1 MSMND
6 LSKKVVLEPQSI
18 VDIERFVDTICD
30 QHLINDTYYGSILIA
45 LTEMFSACLEKHP
58 SKFLKI
64 RYATDYQK
72 VTISFQ
78 PVDAELVIG
87 FTRKI
92 GVDFDSEIN
101 IEKSIFII
109 TSLTDSVKVI
119 GSDSI
124 EISFDISDIHNVASS
139 HHRLDELS
147 EYFSK
152 SQKAQLAKKYDQF

>member
-1 MSMND
+1 MND
-6 LSKKVVLEPQSI
+6 LSIKVVLKPQSI

-45 LTEMFSACLEKHP
+45 LTEMFSACLEKSP
-58 SKFLKI
+58 SKFLRI
-64 RYATDYQK
+64 RYTTDYQK
-72 VTISFQ
+72 VTINFQ
-78 PVDAELVIG
+78 PIDAELVIG

-92 GVDFDSEIN
+92 GVDFDREIN

-109 TSLTDSVKVI
+109 SSLADSVKVT

-124 EISFDISDIHNVASS
+124 EIGFDISAILNVTSS

-152 SQKAQLAKKYDQF
+152 SQKAQLAKINDQL